1 MSAPYFPVPIFR
13 AFTSAGLPLAGGL
26 LYTYAA
32 GSLTPQST
40 YQADGSTTNANPVVL
55 DSTGSA
61 TVRLQ
66 SLGYKFILK
75 DSGGATQWTEDNYVP
90 IGDSP
95 TFSGTITCAALVASG
110 NVSAATLTV
119 SGASTTG
126 AISASGKL
134 SVAAAALTPTVAIG
148 TVTTTLTVNCSL
160 GNVFTVTMGGNVAAG
175 SFTQTNPT
183 SGQTL
188 NIYLTQDGTGTRTL
202 GLTGLKWVGGTVP
215 SLSTAIGAVD
225 LLVMQYIGTTWYASL
240 TKAYA

>member
-1 MSAPYFPVPIFR
+1 VY
-13 AFTSAGLPLAGGL
+13 G
-26 LYTYAA
+26 
-32 GSLTPQST
+32 
-40 YQADGSTTNANPVVL
+40 ADGVTPLSNPVVL

-61 TVRLQ
+61 SIRLQ

-75 DSGGATQWTEDNYVP
+75 DSGGATQWTADNYVP

-110 NVSAATLTV
+110 NVSCATLTV

-126 AISASGKL
+126 ALTASGKL

-148 TVTTTLTVNCSL
+148 TVTTTLTVNCAL

-175 SFTQTNPT
+175 SFTQSNPT
-183 SGQTL
+183 SGQTINL
-188 NIYLTQDGTGTRTL
+188 LLTQDGTGTRTL
-202 GLTGLKWVGGTVP
+202 GLTGLKWVAGTVP
-215 SLSTAIGAVD
+215 SLSTPAGSVD

>member
-1 MSAPYFPVPIFR
+1 MSAPYLPVPIFR
-13 AFTSAGLPLAGGL
+13 AFDSSGNALAGGL
-26 LYTYAA
+26 LYAYAAGTLTPQNTYAA
-32 GSLTPQST
+32 
-40 YQADGSTTNANPVVL
+40 DGTTLNANPVVL
-55 DSTGSA
+55 DSTGTA
-61 TVRLQ
+61 AIRLQ

-75 DSGGATQWTEDNYVP
+75 DSGGATQWTVDNYVP
-90 IGDSP
+90 VGDSP

-126 AISASGKL
+126 AITASGKL
-134 SVAAAALTPTVAIG
+134 SVAAAALTPTVALG
-148 TVTTTLTVNCSL
+148 TVTTTLTVDCSL

-183 SGQTL
+183 SAQTL

-202 GLTGLKWVGGTVP
+202 GLTGLKWVGGSVP
-215 SLSTAIGAVD
+215 SLSTPAGSVD